1 MDHSIYM
8 NNRYDLFKIDQ
19 TYLIG
24 FRFFIPKTICK
35 SCFIQL
41 INKEFLLSKIK
52 NEISDYDNGFNSS
65 FFSPK
70 KDLNLLRKKRNR
82 KEKKIK
88 NSEKKETKEKNKEKN
103 KLDQDSALK
112 SIQISPIVIP
122 LSNND
127 TPKKKPKRK
136 KLGKFGIKRRK
147 RKIVLKPNMNK
158 NLNENVFCDIT
169 NNRIIINKKILKDI
183 NININEEKQ
192 VIIVAQKKKR
202 KKKTRKKY
210 S

>member
-1 MDHSIYM
+1 MTYM

-41 INKEFLLSKIK
+41 INKEFLLSKMK

-65 FFSPK
+65 VISPK
-70 KDLNLLRKKRNR
+70 KNLNLLRKKRTR

-88 NSEKKETKEKNKEKN
+88 NSEKNENEKEIINQLEEEP
-103 KLDQDSALK
+103 ALK

-127 TPKKKPKRK
+127 TPKKKPY
-136 KLGKFGIKRRK
+136 FFIM
-147 RKIVLKPNMNK
+147 IYA
-158 NLNENVFCDIT
+158 
-169 NNRIIINKKILKDI
+169 I
-183 NININEEKQ
+183 NIILN
-192 VIIVAQKKKR
+192 
-202 KKKTRKKY
+202 
-210 S
+210 